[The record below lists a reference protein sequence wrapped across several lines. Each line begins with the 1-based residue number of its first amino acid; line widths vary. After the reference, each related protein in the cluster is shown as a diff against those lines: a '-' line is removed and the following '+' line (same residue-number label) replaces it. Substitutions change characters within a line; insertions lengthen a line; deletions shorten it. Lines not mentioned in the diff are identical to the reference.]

1 MPVLTTAA
9 LAALAIEGGVQAA
22 KVISK
27 NRKTD
32 LDRRNAERLAE
43 LKRREEL
50 DLLGLTDAEEAVMRT
65 QQEQSRL
72 AAKKAL
78 DAERSR
84 ALAATGGG
92 SGASLAM
99 ALQAE
104 QDEMEGQQAIGES
117 IAEADLAEKAREE
130 DELEE
135 LIAAIA
141 NRQAQKRRTRAGAL
155 EEVGDVAQA
164 EMLFARTTAQG
175 DVAADIAEEKDAAL
189 EEATLSLMRTYNI
202 ERDEAER
209 LVEWNAANPH
219 LGLVGAGGVEPE
231 DLEFEG
237 DVGQRRIW

>member
-9 LAALAIEGGVQAA
+9 LAALAIEGGTQAA

-43 LKRREEL
+43 LQRREEL
-50 DLLGLTDAEEAVMRT
+50 DLLGLTDSEEAVLRT

-78 DAERSR
+78 DADRSR

-99 ALQAE
+99 ALQGE
-104 QDEMEGQQAIGES
+104 QAEMEGQQAIGES
-117 IAEADLAEKAREE
+117 IAEADLAAKAEEE
-130 DELEE
+130 DEIEE

-141 NRQAQKRRTRAGAL
+141 NRQAQKRQTRSGAL
-155 EEVGDVAQA
+155 EDVGDVAQQ
-164 EMLFARTTAQG
+164 ELLFARLTDQG
-175 DVAADIAEEKDAAL
+175 GVAAADGEEKDAAL
-189 EEATLSLMRTYNI
+189 EEATVGLMETYGI
-202 ERDEAER
+202 PQDEAEK
-209 LVEWNAANPH
+209 LVKWNVDNSH
-219 LGLVGAGGVEPE
+219 LSLGGV
-231 DLEFEG
+231 
-237 DVGQRRIW
+237 W